1 MGSITTIAPCG
12 INCTLCHAFQDVKKK
27 CPGCRSKIGVIRKSC
42 LNCAISNCDKKT
54 NYCFECMEYPCK
66 QLKYLDRQYQLRY
79 KMSILENLDYI
90 RQKGEEAFIVS
101 QNEKYTC
108 PDCGKLR
115 TVHYDYCIYCKQEK
129 KK

>member
-54 NYCFECMEYPCK
+54 NYCFECME
-66 QLKYLDRQYQLRY
+66 
-79 KMSILENLDYI
+79 NLDYI